1 MATRLVEQWLKI
13 ARGEITS
20 QTNISQISVKP
31 IPNNCDS
38 NTNNVVDFSTVDGSS
53 CVSDLTGN
61 AMDVDDVDCA
71 QEMEEPGQTEGLV
84 FKITMKDGKLTKIN
98 ETSPKKNGNR
108 ISSESHKDSDSDS
121 SRSTKAR
128 SEKSRSDEGRHKDGK
143 ERERS
148 KDGDKHRK
156 SSSSSSHK
164 VSSSGKIS
172 SSSSSSKH
180 NSSSSSSKS
189 SSSHSKSHKSSSS
202 SSGGHKSSSGSQSSS
217 SRDKDKHKSSSSSS
231 SKSSSSSSK
240 DSSKDK
246 KSSSESSKTQAE
258 KDKDTLAKIQPKS
271 LEKVGKI
278 PKKTSSSSST
288 DSATKKPTETD
299 AALAAKKKSI
309 SIEVRK
315 DTENRP
321 KTVKTY
327 NSQFRSHG
335 LGEEAPPPPSRRDL
349 KKPTAAVPVNGIPIV
364 PKRALSPTNA
374 TKELEKKL
382 KLNTSPVVD
391 KPGAIK
397 LIPAKPKRKYS
408 IESEHAN
415 GEILFSLPV
424 SGCDDRVCMQYVKRL
439 WICGCVQSAADAN
452 SGRLADNGR
461 MVRTKNTKK
470 IEKNLNGQS
479 ISIRLH
485 FYLSFIFLTNTHQTK
500 RTKPYLY
507 LFTDQPNSF
516 FSLSNY
522 FNLPKNIYIHL
533 VNI

>member
-13 ARGEITS
+13 ARGEISS
-20 QTNISQISVKP
+20 QTIISQISHKP
-31 IPNNCDS
+31 IQNNCDS

-61 AMDVDDVDCA
+61 VMDVDDMDCA
-71 QEMEEPGQTEGLV
+71 QGLEEPGQTEGLV

-108 ISSESHKDSDSDS
+108 ISIDTHKDSDSDD
-121 SRSTKAR
+121 RSTKVR

-143 ERERS
+143 DRERS

-156 SSSSSSHK
+156 TSSSSSHK
-164 VSSSGKIS
+164 VSSSGKT
-172 SSSSSSKH
+172 SSSSSKH

-202 SSGGHKSSSGSQSSS
+202 SSSGHKSSSGSQSSS
-217 SRDKDKHKSSSSSS
+217 SRDKDKNKSSSSSS
-231 SKSSSSSSK
+231 SKSSSS
-240 DSSKDK
+240 SSKDK

-258 KDKDTLAKIQPKS
+258 KDKDTLAKILPKS
-271 LEKVGKI
+271 LEKIGKI
-278 PKKTSSSSST
+278 PKKPSSGST
-288 DSATKKPTETD
+288 TDNTTKKPTEND
-299 AALAAKKKSI
+299 PAVAAKKKSI

-349 KKPTAAVPVNGIPIV
+349 KKPAATVPANGIPAV

-382 KLNTSPVVD
+382 KLNTSPTVD

-397 LIPAKPKRKYS
+397 LIPAKPKRKYLNGL
-408 IESEHAN
+408 EHAN
-415 GEILFSLPV
+415 GKILFSLLV
-424 SGCDDRVCMQYVKRL
+424 SGSDDRVCMQYVKRL
-439 WICGCVQSAADAN
+439 WI
-452 SGRLADNGR
+452 
-461 MVRTKNTKK
+461 
-470 IEKNLNGQS
+470 
-479 ISIRLH
+479 
-485 FYLSFIFLTNTHQTK
+485 
-500 RTKPYLY
+500 
-507 LFTDQPNSF
+507 
-516 FSLSNY
+516 
-522 FNLPKNIYIHL
+522 
-533 VNI
+533 

>member
-13 ARGEITS
+13 ARGEISSQISNVS
-20 QTNISQISVKP
+20 QTSVKP
-31 IPNNCDS
+31 IPNSCDS
-38 NTNNVVDFSTVDGSS
+38 SSDNVVDFSTVDGSS

-61 AMDVDDVDCA
+61 AMDVDDIDCA
-71 QEMEEPGQTEGLV
+71 QEMDEPGQTGGLL

-98 ETSPKKNGNR
+98 ETSPKKNGHR
-108 ISSESHKDSDSDS
+108 ISVESHKDSDSDD
-121 SRSTKAR
+121 RSTKVR
-128 SEKSRSDEGRHKDGK
+128 SEKSRSDESRHKDGK
-143 ERERS
+143 ERS
-148 KDGDKHRK
+148 KDGDKHKK

-164 VSSSGKIS
+164 VSSSSKPS

-202 SSGGHKSSSGSQSSS
+202 SSGGHKSSSGSQPSS

-231 SKSSSSSSK
+231 KSSGSSSK

-246 KSSSESSKTQAE
+246 KPSSESSKTQAE

-278 PKKTSSSSST
+278 PKKTTSSSSST
-288 DSATKKPTETD
+288 DNTTKKPTEND
-299 AALAAKKKSI
+299 PALAAKKKSI

-349 KKPTAAVPVNGIPIV
+349 NLKKPAATVPANGIPIV

-382 KLNTSPVVD
+382 KLNTSPTVD

-397 LIPAKPKRKYS
+397 LIPAKPKRKYPNGL
-408 IESEHAN
+408 EHAN
-415 GEILFSLPV
+415 GES
-424 SGCDDRVCMQYVKRL
+424 C
-439 WICGCVQSAADAN
+439 
-452 SGRLADNGR
+452 
-461 MVRTKNTKK
+461 
-470 IEKNLNGQS
+470 
-479 ISIRLH
+479 
-485 FYLSFIFLTNTHQTK
+485 
-500 RTKPYLY
+500 
-507 LFTDQPNSF
+507 F
-516 FSLSNY
+516 FFPSQVVM
-522 FNLPKNIYIHL
+522 IVHAQIM
-533 VNI
+533 